1 MTGKKSG
8 MNSSKRVD
16 GAGQSQPRWLAMG
29 SLFTAGGVLVGLNA
43 LFILLVAFVNITDFE
58 TNQAFVHHV
67 LSMDT
72 ANFGAPVGQG
82 LDSAVMWHAIGSSP
96 LQNAAYVGIIAWEL
110 LAGVALAAATIWWF
124 AGAVRRRTRARAL
137 ATIGLTM
144 IVALFVG
151 GFLAVGGEWFQMWRS
166 SDWNGSEA
174 AFRSAVVALFA
185 LIVVHLPGAAEAST
199 DGSVG
204 HPDDG

>member
-43 LFILLVAFVNITDFE
+43 LFILLVAFGNITDFE

-96 LQNAAYVGIIAWEL
+96 LQNVAYVGIIAWEL
-110 LAGVALAAATIWWF
+110 LAGVALAAATVWWF
-124 AGAVRRRTRARAL
+124 AGSVRRRTRARAL

-144 IVALFVG
+144 IVVLFVG

-174 AFRSAVVALFA
+174 AFRNSVVALFA
-185 LIVVHLPGAAEAST
+185 LLVIHLPAATDDST
-199 DGSVG
+199 AAIAAHAGDG
-204 HPDDG
+204 

>member
-1 MTGKKSG
+1 

-43 LFILLVAFVNITDFE
+43 LFILLVAFGNITDFE

-82 LDSAVMWHAIGSSP
+82 LDSAVMWHAVGSRS
-96 LQNAAYVGIIAWEL
+96 LQNAAYIGIIAWEL
-110 LAGVALAAATIWWF
+110 LAGLALGAATILWF
-124 AGAVRRRTRARAL
+124 ARSVRSRTRARAL

-144 IVALFVG
+144 IVVLFVG

-174 AFRSAVVALFA
+174 AFRSAVIALFA
-185 LIVVHLPGAAEAST
+185 LLVIHLPAAT
-199 DGSVG
+199 DAGTAAVDAHAG
-204 HPDDG
+204 DG

>member
-1 MTGKKSG
+1 MTVKKSG
-8 MNSSKRVD
+8 MNSSKRGD

-29 SLFTAGGVLVGLNA
+29 SLFTTGGVLVGLNA
-43 LFILLVAFVNITDFE
+43 LFILLVAFGNITDFE

-82 LDSAVMWHAIGSSP
+82 LDLAVMWHAVGFRP

-110 LAGVALAAATIWWF
+110 LAGVALGAATIWWF
-124 AGAVRRRTRARAL
+124 AGSVRRRTRARAL

-144 IVALFVG
+144 IVVLFVG

-174 AFRSAVVALFA
+174 AFRSAVIALFA
-185 LIVVHLPGAAEAST
+185 LLVIPLPAAT
-199 DGSVG
+199 DAGTAAVDAHAG
-204 HPDDG
+204 DG

>member
-1 MTGKKSG
+1 
-8 MNSSKRVD
+8 MNPSKRVD

-43 LFILLVAFVNITDFE
+43 LFILLVAFGNITDFE

-82 LDSAVMWHAIGSSP
+82 LDSAVMWHAVGSNP

-110 LAGVALAAATIWWF
+110 LAGVALAAATVWWF
-124 AGAVRRRTRARAL
+124 AGSVRRRTRARAL

-144 IVALFVG
+144 IVVLFVG

-174 AFRSAVVALFA
+174 AFRSAVIALFA
-185 LIVVHLPGAAEAST
+185 LLVIHLPAAT
-199 DGSVG
+199 DAGTAAVDAHAG
-204 HPDDG
+204 DG

>member
-82 LDSAVMWHAIGSSP
+82 LDSAVMWHAVGSSP

-124 AGAVRRRTRARAL
+124 AGSVRRRTRARAL

-144 IVALFVG
+144 IVVLFVG

-174 AFRSAVVALFA
+174 AFRSAGIALFA
-185 LIVVHLPGAAEAST
+185 LLVIHLPAAT
-199 DGSVG
+199 DVG
-204 HPDDG
+204 TADGGKR

>member
-1 MTGKKSG
+1 
-8 MNSSKRVD
+8 
-16 GAGQSQPRWLAMG
+16 
-29 SLFTAGGVLVGLNA
+29 VGLNA
-43 LFILLVAFVNITDFE
+43 LFILLVAFGNITDFE

-82 LDSAVMWHAIGSSP
+82 LDSAVMWHAVGSSP

-124 AGAVRRRTRARAL
+124 AGSVRRRTRARAL

-144 IVALFVG
+144 IVVLFVG
-151 GFLAVGGEWFQMWRS
+151 GFLAIGGEWFQMWRS

-174 AFRSAVVALFA
+174 AFRSAVIALFA
-185 LIVVHLPGAAEAST
+185 LLVIHLPAAT
-199 DGSVG
+199 DADTAAVDAHAG
-204 HPDDG
+204 DG

>member
-1 MTGKKSG
+1 

-43 LFILLVAFVNITDFE
+43 LFILLVAFGNITDFE

-82 LDSAVMWHAIGSSP
+82 LDSAVMWHAVGSNP

-110 LAGVALAAATIWWF
+110 LAGVALAAATVWWF
-124 AGAVRRRTRARAL
+124 AGSVRRRTRARAL

-144 IVALFVG
+144 IVVLFVG

-185 LIVVHLPGAAEAST
+185 LLVVHLPAATESST
-199 DGSVG
+199 AAIYAHSGDG
-204 HPDDG
+204 

>member
-1 MTGKKSG
+1 

-43 LFILLVAFVNITDFE
+43 LFILLVAFGNITDFE

-72 ANFGAPVGQG
+72 ANFGAPAGQG
-82 LDSAVMWHAIGSSP
+82 LDSAVMWHAVGSSP

-124 AGAVRRRTRARAL
+124 AGSVRRRTRARAL

-144 IVALFVG
+144 IVVLFVG

-185 LIVVHLPGAAEAST
+185 LLVVHLPAATEASNAAVYARAG
-199 DGSVG
+199 DG
-204 HPDDG
+204 

>member
-43 LFILLVAFVNITDFE
+43 LFILLVAFGNITDFE

-82 LDSAVMWHAIGSSP
+82 LDSAVMWHAVGSNP

-110 LAGVALAAATIWWF
+110 LAGVALAAATVWWF
-124 AGAVRRRTRARAL
+124 AGSVRRRTRARAL

-144 IVALFVG
+144 IVVLFVG

-174 AFRSAVVALFA
+174 AFRSAVIALFA
-185 LIVVHLPGAAEAST
+185 LLVIHVPAAT
-199 DGSVG
+199 DAGTAAVDAHAG
-204 HPDDG
+204 DG

>member
-1 MTGKKSG
+1 

-43 LFILLVAFVNITDFE
+43 LFILLVAFGNITDFE

-82 LDSAVMWHAIGSSP
+82 LDSAVMWHAVGSNP

-110 LAGVALAAATIWWF
+110 LAGVALAAATVWWF
-124 AGAVRRRTRARAL
+124 AGSVRRRTRARAL

-144 IVALFVG
+144 IVVLFVG

-174 AFRSAVVALFA
+174 AFRSAVIALFA
-185 LIVVHLPGAAEAST
+185 LLVIHLPAAT
-199 DGSVG
+199 DAGTAAVDAHAG
-204 HPDDG
+204 DG

>member
-1 MTGKKSG
+1 

-43 LFILLVAFVNITDFE
+43 LFILLVAFGNITDFE

-82 LDSAVMWHAIGSSP
+82 LDSAVMWHAVGSNP

-124 AGAVRRRTRARAL
+124 AGSVRRRTRARAL

-144 IVALFVG
+144 IVVLFVG

-174 AFRSAVVALFA
+174 AFRSAVIALFA
-185 LIVVHLPGAAEAST
+185 LLVIHLPAAT
-199 DGSVG
+199 DAGTAAVDAHAG
-204 HPDDG
+204 DG

>member
-1 MTGKKSG
+1 MTGNRSG

-43 LFILLVAFVNITDFE
+43 LFILLVAFGNITDFE

-82 LDSAVMWHAIGSSP
+82 LDSAVMWHAVGSSA
-96 LQNAAYVGIIAWEL
+96 LQNVAYVGIIVWEL
-110 LAGVALAAATIWWF
+110 LAGVALAAATISWF
-124 AGAVRRRTRARAL
+124 AGSVRRRVPARAL

-144 IVALFVG
+144 IFVVFVC
-151 GFLAVGGEWFQMWRS
+151 GFLSVRGGL
-166 SDWNGSEA
+166 
-174 AFRSAVVALFA
+174 V
-185 LIVVHLPGAAEAST
+185 P
-199 DGSVG
+199 
-204 HPDDG
+204 

>member
-1 MTGKKSG
+1 

-43 LFILLVAFVNITDFE
+43 LFILLVAFGNITDFE

-82 LDSAVMWHAIGSSP
+82 LDSAVMWHAVGSNP
-96 LQNAAYVGIIAWEL
+96 LQNAAYVGIIAWESVTML
-110 LAGVALAAATIWWF
+110 LCWWAGVRLLKSYRADRAQFAAALNVAMI
-124 AGAVRRRTRARAL
+124 AL
-137 ATIGLTM
+137 TTSLLM
-144 IVALFVG
+144 WLVA
-151 GFLAVGGEWFQMWRS
+151 FLDIGGEWFLMWQS
-166 SDWNGSEA
+166 KMWNGQEE
-174 AFRSAVVALFA
+174 AFRMFTIVGVVFL
-185 LIVVHLPGAAEAST
+185 VVVQREPT
-199 DGSVG
+199 
-204 HPDDG
+204 PD

>member
-1 MTGKKSG
+1 
-8 MNSSKRVD
+8 
-16 GAGQSQPRWLAMG
+16 
-29 SLFTAGGVLVGLNA
+29 LFTVGGVLVGLNA
-43 LFILLVAFVNITDFE
+43 LFILLVAFGNITDFE

-82 LDSAVMWHAIGSSP
+82 LDPAVMWHAVGSLP
-96 LQNAAYVGIIAWEL
+96 LQNAAYIGVIAWEL
-110 LAGVALAAATIWWF
+110 LAGVALGAATILWF
-124 AGAVRRRTRARAL
+124 ARSGRSRTRARAL

-144 IVALFVG
+144 IVVLFVG

-174 AFRSAVVALFA
+174 AFRSSVVALFA
-185 LIVVHLPGAAEAST
+185 LLVIHLPAVTDVSTAAFATATPKPGPEA
-199 DGSVG
+199 
-204 HPDDG
+204 

>member
-1 MTGKKSG
+1 
-8 MNSSKRVD
+8 MNSSRRVD

-29 SLFTAGGVLVGLNA
+29 GLFTVGGVLVGLNG
-43 LFILLVAFVNITDFE
+43 LFILLVAFGNITDFE

-72 ANFGAPVGQG
+72 TNFGAPVGQR
-82 LDSAVMWHAIGSSP
+82 LDSAVMWHAVGSSP

-110 LAGVALAAATIWWF
+110 LAGVVLAAATISWF
-124 AGAVRRRTRARAL
+124 AGSVRRRTRARAL

-144 IVALFVG
+144 IVVLFVG

-174 AFRSAVVALFA
+174 AFRSAVIALFA
-185 LIVVHLPGAAEAST
+185 LLVIHLPATT
-199 DGSVG
+199 DAGTVKDHG
-204 HPDDG
+204 GGKR